1 MLKSVPT
8 EVEEFFSVRG
18 NFILAVK
25 GPAGAGK
32 TIFAL
37 ECLRQLSSSDSCI
50 YLSARVDPSA
60 LYSQH
65 PWVKDFLP
73 PQNVVDATAQP
84 PPYSGG
90 ISEAIRYGSLPEFM
104 RELYRRVSSL
114 KGEKPLVVVDSFDAV
129 CQAAGEDIGKATS
142 LIAWLTRKISVK
154 AILVSE
160 SDEKTLD
167 YTVDGIVELRSSIV
181 DSRLVREMW
190 LRKLRGVNI
199 SSPVYLFT
207 LAGGRLKLMERIEL
221 ESELEKKAVDQ
232 PEVRLE
238 APEELS
244 PPLRD
249 VMLVEYEPKARL
261 TAAYTLIS
269 PMILAAAKSGM
280 GVVLVAP
287 SIPRAREIE
296 KYFSKYCER
305 NMMKLIPLQAV
316 AGEGAYWRLLEDIAR
331 NVDELRSE
339 TGSVLL
345 IVSYSGLIELLGEEP
360 ANKAVSSLVTKA
372 REESDAMIFT
382 SDRPAP
388 AVEGRAGRIVKVYNL
403 HGYTLVAGEKPWTP
417 LHSISIAREGDGVVV
432 KLTPML

>member
-37 ECLRQLSSSDSCI
+37 ECLRQLSNPESCI

-65 PWVKDFLP
+65 PWVKEFLP

-90 ISEAIRYGSLPEFM
+90 ISEVIRYGSLPEFL

-129 CQAAGEDIGKATS
+129 CQAAGEPLSKATS
-142 LIAWLTRKISVK
+142 LIAWLTRKINIK

-167 YTVDGIVELRSSIV
+167 YTVDGIVELRSNIV

-207 LAGGRLKLMERIEL
+207 LAEGRLTLIERLEVDGEL
-221 ESELEKKAVDQ
+221 KKKAVDQ
-232 PEVRLE
+232 PVV
-238 APEELS
+238 ELKIPRGLS
-244 PPLRD
+244 LPLHD
-249 VMLVEYEPKARL
+249 VTLVEYEPKARL
-261 TAAYTLIS
+261 TAAHTLIT
-269 PMILAAAKSGM
+269 PVMLAAAKLGI

-287 SIPRAREIE
+287 GIPKVKEIE
-296 KYFSKYCER
+296 KYFVKYCKSE
-305 NMMKLIPLQAV
+305 MMKLIPLQTI

-331 NVDELRSE
+331 TVDELKARSK
-339 TGSVLL
+339 GVLL
-345 IVSYSGLIELLGEEP
+345 VVSYSRLVELLGEES
-360 ANKAVSSLVTKA
+360 ANKAVGELIVKA
-372 REESDAMIFT
+372 RERGDAIILT
-382 SDRPAP
+382 SDRPAS
-388 AVEGRAGRIVKVYNL
+388 AVEGRARRIVRVYNL

-417 LHSISIAREGDGVVV
+417 LHSISITREENKMVV
-432 KLTPML
+432 KLTPLL